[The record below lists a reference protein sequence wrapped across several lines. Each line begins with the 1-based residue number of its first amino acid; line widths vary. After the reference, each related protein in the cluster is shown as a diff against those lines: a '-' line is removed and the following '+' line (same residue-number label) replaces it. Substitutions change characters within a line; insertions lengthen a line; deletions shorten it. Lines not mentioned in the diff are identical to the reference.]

1 MVAKLTNKVPRKLM
15 VLIISWAMTMIYV
28 MAEKSLF
35 ILKISVLLKILI
47 LILRNF
53 ISKSKIRGAESFSVL
68 SL

>member
-1 MVAKLTNKVPRKLM
+1 M